1 MEFIDNQEELKTLVE
16 DILKEARRQG
26 ADQSEV
32 SVSMDQGLGV
42 SVRKG
47 SLENL
52 EFNQDRGFGI
62 TLYFGHRKGSASTT
76 DSSREAIAATVSA
89 ARDIARHTQDDE
101 CSGLAEPELMPEQAA
116 DLDLYHPWEITPEAA
131 TEIAIGCEAAG
142 LAVDARL
149 KNSDGAEVS
158 SQQSIR
164 VYGNSHGFIG
174 AYAGTRHSLSCVLIG
189 EDASGMQRDYW
200 YTQARSHQ
208 DMEDALTVGRIAGER
223 TAGRLSP
230 RSAPTGSFPVLFAAP
245 QAAGLIGHLVGAI
258 GGSAQ
263 YRKATFLLDAL
274 GEQVLPKW
282 LTLKENHLRPKALGS
297 AYFDADGVATR
308 ENTFISEGI
317 LDSYALSVYSGKKLA
332 RATTGNAGG
341 VHNLELMG
349 AAESFENLLSRVDK
363 GLYVTELMGQGV
375 NSVTGDYSRGAA
387 GYWVEDGKIQY
398 PVDELT
404 IAGNLRDMYLNVLA
418 MGDDAD
424 RRGNILSPSL
434 LIERMTIAGQ

>member
-282 LTLKENHLRPKALGS
+282 LTLKEHPLRPKALGS